1 MFSEYTAKKAG
12 SKTTLNYV
20 LQLSLFAFVPSLLIA
35 LFSLMLFN
43 VGLQKYF
50 DRKIT
55 SAVKNSYEVAKNYME
70 ESKRSVEADIFLVS
84 FDLNR
89 YSSVFSSNPNRFK
102 QFLRT
107 QRLLRRVDEIYLL
120 DGSGEILLSDTT
132 QETIQM
138 TTVCGLVLKMG
149 DLCYQDNDK
158 FPKGPW
164 CKLNDWI
171 IFSRYA
177 GSRFKIEGGEVRVLN
192 DDEVIAKI
200 NDPSDILHHY

>member
-1 MFSEYTAKKAG
+1 
-12 SKTTLNYV
+12 
-20 LQLSLFAFVPSLLIA
+20 
-35 LFSLMLFN
+35 MLFN

-132 QETIQM
+132 NPEEFIIPSEENFNKALE
-138 TTVCGLVLKMG
+138 GKPVLIDRFTEKKTAI
-149 DLCYQDNDK
+149 N
-158 FPKGPW
+158 
-164 CKLNDWI
+164 
-171 IFSRYA
+171 IF
-177 GSRFKIEGGEVRVLN
+177 FKCLFV
-192 DDEVIAKI
+192 
-200 NDPSDILHHY
+200 Y